1 MSILFAKVF
10 LKNAENL
17 LQNVSYDV
25 IMLSEVMKMTFQA
38 IMKEKR
44 KELGYTLK
52 DIANKMN
59 VTEATVQRWESG
71 NIKSLRQGRIAQ
83 LAEILETTP
92 SVLMGWEKE
101 NDKKSDYINLP
112 PPNITEDY
120 TTFPVEVEIAAGYEH
135 IALEDWEGD
144 TVDISNDYLRGHNK
158 SEFFVL
164 RVKGDSMYPEYQ
176 DGDKVLVLKQPVVN
190 YSGQV
195 GVAVYDGELATL
207 KKIEYTEGEN
217 WVRLVPINP
226 AFPPK
231 LIDNEDLEY
240 LRVLGIPR
248 LIIREV
254 NK

>member
-1 MSILFAKVF
+1 MTIGEKIKL
-10 LKNAENL
+10 LRIQCNL
-17 LQNVSYDV
+17 TQ
-25 IMLSEVMKMTFQA
+25 E
-38 IMKEKR
+38 
-44 KELGYTLK
+44 ELANYANTTKQTIHKYETGIITN
-52 DIANKMN
+52 IPANK
-59 VTEATVQRWESG
+59 
-71 NIKSLRQGRIAQ
+71 IKAISEKLG
-83 LAEILETTP
+83 TTP
-92 SVLMGWEKE
+92 AYLMGWETE
-101 NDKKSDYINLP
+101 SDKKSDYINLP

-207 KKIEYTEGEN
+207 KKIEYTEGES
-217 WVRLVPINP
+217 WARLVPINP

-231 LIDNEDLEY
+231 FIENEDLEY
-240 LRVLGIPR
+240 LRVLGIPK

-254 NK
+254 NR

>member
-1 MSILFAKVF
+1 MSTLGKRLKQLRNSRGLNQTQLSEALNEKFGLKTDRVMISKWETGFQTPVMNTVVMLAKF
-10 LKNAENL
+10 F
-17 LQNVSYDV
+17 NVSIDYLNGD
-25 IMLSEVMKMTFQA
+25 
-38 IMKEKR
+38 
-44 KELGYTLK
+44 
-52 DIANKMN
+52 
-59 VTEATVQRWESG
+59 ES
-71 NIKSLRQGRIAQ
+71 S
-83 LAEILETTP
+83 
-92 SVLMGWEKE
+92 
-101 NDKKSDYINLP
+101 KSDYINLP

-158 SEFFVL
+158 SDFFVL

-176 DGDKVLVLKQPVVN
+176 DGDRVLILKQPTVN

-207 KKIEYTEGEN
+207 KKIEYTEGES

-231 LIDNEDLEY
+231 LIENEDLEY
-240 LRVLGIPR
+240 LRVLGIPK

>member
-1 MSILFAKVF
+1 MNTLGKRLKQLRNSRGLNQTQLSEALNEKFGLKTDRVMISKWETGFQTPVMNTVVMLAKF
-10 LKNAENL
+10 F
-17 LQNVSYDV
+17 NVSIDYLNGD
-25 IMLSEVMKMTFQA
+25 
-38 IMKEKR
+38 
-44 KELGYTLK
+44 
-52 DIANKMN
+52 
-59 VTEATVQRWESG
+59 ES
-71 NIKSLRQGRIAQ
+71 S
-83 LAEILETTP
+83 
-92 SVLMGWEKE
+92 
-101 NDKKSDYINLP
+101 KSDYINLP
-112 PPNITEDY
+112 PPNITDDY

-144 TVDISNDYLRGHNK
+144 TVDISNDYLRGHDN

-207 KKIEYTEGEN
+207 KKIEYTEGES

-231 LIDNEDLEY
+231 LIENEDLEY
-240 LRVLGIPR
+240 LRVLGIPK

-254 NK
+254 NR

>member
-1 MSILFAKVF
+1 MNTLGKRLKQLRNSRGLNQTQLSEALNEKFGLKTDRVMISKWETGFQTPVMNTVVMLAKF
-10 LKNAENL
+10 F
-17 LQNVSYDV
+17 NVSIDY
-25 IMLSEVMKMTFQA
+25 LNGE
-38 IMKEKR
+38 
-44 KELGYTLK
+44 
-52 DIANKMN
+52 
-59 VTEATVQRWESG
+59 ES
-71 NIKSLRQGRIAQ
+71 S
-83 LAEILETTP
+83 
-92 SVLMGWEKE
+92 
-101 NDKKSDYINLP
+101 KSDYINLP

-144 TVDISNDYLRGHNK
+144 TVDISNDYLKGHNK

-207 KKIEYTEGEN
+207 KKIEFTEGEN
-217 WVRLVPINP
+217 WIRLVPINP

-231 LIDNEDLEY
+231 LIENEDLEY
-240 LRVLGIPR
+240 LRVLGIPK

>member
-1 MSILFAKVF
+1 MNTLGKRLKQLRNSRGLNQTQLSEALNEKFGLKTDRVMISKWETGFQTPVMNTVVMLAKF
-10 LKNAENL
+10 F
-17 LQNVSYDV
+17 NVSIDYLNGD
-25 IMLSEVMKMTFQA
+25 
-38 IMKEKR
+38 
-44 KELGYTLK
+44 
-52 DIANKMN
+52 
-59 VTEATVQRWESG
+59 ES
-71 NIKSLRQGRIAQ
+71 S
-83 LAEILETTP
+83 
-92 SVLMGWEKE
+92 
-101 NDKKSDYINLP
+101 KSDYINLP

-144 TVDISNDYLRGHNK
+144 TVDISNDYLRGHDN

-207 KKIEYTEGEN
+207 KKIEYTEGES

-231 LIDNEDLEY
+231 LIENEDLEY
-240 LRVLGIPR
+240 LRVLGIPK

-254 NK
+254 NR

>member
-1 MSILFAKVF
+1 MNTLGERLKQLRNSRGLNQTQLSDALNDKFGLKTDRVMISKWETGFQTPVMNTVAILAKF
-10 LKNAENL
+10 F
-17 LQNVSYDV
+17 NVSFDYLNGDEH
-25 IMLSEVMKMTFQA
+25 S
-38 IMKEKR
+38 
-44 KELGYTLK
+44 
-52 DIANKMN
+52 
-59 VTEATVQRWESG
+59 
-71 NIKSLRQGRIAQ
+71 KS
-83 LAEILETTP
+83 P
-92 SVLMGWEKE
+92 
-101 NDKKSDYINLP
+101 YINLP

-144 TVDISNDYLRGHNK
+144 TVDISNDYLKGHNK

-176 DGDKVLVLKQPVVN
+176 DGDKVLVLKQPAVN

-207 KKIEYTEGEN
+207 KKIEYTEGES
-217 WVRLVPINP
+217 WVRVVPINP

-231 LIDNEDLEY
+231 LIENEDLEY
-240 LRVLGIPR
+240 LRVLGIPK

>member
-1 MSILFAKVF
+1 MNTLGKRLKQLRNSRGLNQTQLSEALNEKFGLKTDRVMISKWETGFQTPVMNTVVMLAKF
-10 LKNAENL
+10 F
-17 LQNVSYDV
+17 NVSIDYLNGD
-25 IMLSEVMKMTFQA
+25 
-38 IMKEKR
+38 
-44 KELGYTLK
+44 
-52 DIANKMN
+52 
-59 VTEATVQRWESG
+59 ES
-71 NIKSLRQGRIAQ
+71 S
-83 LAEILETTP
+83 
-92 SVLMGWEKE
+92 
-101 NDKKSDYINLP
+101 KSDYINLP
-112 PPNITEDY
+112 PPNITDDY

-158 SEFFVL
+158 SDFFVL

-176 DGDKVLVLKQPVVN
+176 DGDRVLILKQPTVN

-207 KKIEYTEGEN
+207 KKIEYTEGES

-231 LIDNEDLEY
+231 LIENEDLEY
-240 LRVLGIPR
+240 LRVLGIPK

-254 NK
+254 NR

>member
-1 MSILFAKVF
+1 MTIGEKIKLLRIQS
-10 LKNAENL
+10 NL
-17 LQNVSYDV
+17 TQ
-25 IMLSEVMKMTFQA
+25 E
-38 IMKEKR
+38 
-44 KELGYTLK
+44 ELANYANTTKQTIHKYETGIITN
-52 DIANKMN
+52 IPANK
-59 VTEATVQRWESG
+59 
-71 NIKSLRQGRIAQ
+71 IKAISEKLG
-83 LAEILETTP
+83 TTP
-92 SVLMGWEKE
+92 AYLMGWETE

-144 TVDISNDYLRGHNK
+144 TVDISNDYLKGHNK

-207 KKIEYTEGEN
+207 KKIEYTEGES

-231 LIDNEDLEY
+231 LIENEDLEY
-240 LRVLGIPR
+240 LRVLGIPK